1 MAGKGPVPKDVS
13 RLGGHGAAKR
23 RGSQMRVVHA
33 EPVDQPSL
41 QDIIGDLNPITEEP
55 WRRASLSMWEHL
67 ADFPTTCELQA
78 AQWDSLA
85 RAMMIDDALLA
96 GKTSLAGEA
105 RLRFSKYG
113 IDPDDLSR
121 LKVQIIAAEVA
132 DEKRASK
139 KPGTRSNFGPLKA
152 VDGA

>member
-1 MAGKGPVPKDVS
+1 MAGRGPAPKEAS
-13 RLGGHGAAKR
+13 RLGGHGAAKKR
-23 RGSQMRVVHA
+23 TSQMRVVQA
-33 EPVDQPSL
+33 DPVEQPTLES
-41 QDIIGDLNPITEEP
+41 IIGDINPLTDAP
-55 WRRASLSMWEHL
+55 WHRASIAMWEHL
-67 ADFPTTCELQA
+67 AEFPTTNELQA

-85 RAMMIDDALLA
+85 RAVMIDDAMLS
-96 GKTSLAGEA
+96 GKISLAGEA

-132 DEKRASK
+132 TEKRSSK
-139 KPGTRSNFGPLKA
+139 VPSSRQTFGPLKA